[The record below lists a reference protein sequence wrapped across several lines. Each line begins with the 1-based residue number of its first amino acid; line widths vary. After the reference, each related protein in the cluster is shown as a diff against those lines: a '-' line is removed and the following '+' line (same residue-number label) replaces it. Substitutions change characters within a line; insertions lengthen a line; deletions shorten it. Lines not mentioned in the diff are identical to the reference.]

1 MKFHDKNVSQSTLD
15 RLFIAVNVE
24 VGEDQGDNP
33 DGALIRFEFIEIL
46 VRIAQEKFLK
56 PGICKTLSE
65 GLEMLIERHIIPENR
80 ASEWQGFRDE
90 LIWNLE
96 CNDVLACNLEGIMK
110 VFNLYTRGYLK
121 HSPFEDV

>member
-1 MKFHDKNVSQSTLD
+1 M
-15 RLFIAVNVE
+15 
-24 VGEDQGDNP
+24 GEDQGDNP

-46 VRIAQEKFLK
+46 VRIALEKFLK

-65 GLEMLIERHIIPENR
+65 ALEMLIVRHIFPDNR
-80 ASEWQGFRDE
+80 AHEWQGFRDE
-90 LIWNLE
+90 LIWNLD

-121 HSPFEDV
+121 TITFEDV